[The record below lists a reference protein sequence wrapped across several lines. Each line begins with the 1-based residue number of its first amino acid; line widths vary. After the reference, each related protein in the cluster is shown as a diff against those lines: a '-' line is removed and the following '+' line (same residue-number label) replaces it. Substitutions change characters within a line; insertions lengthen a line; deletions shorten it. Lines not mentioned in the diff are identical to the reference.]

1 MKYKIRERE
10 GVVIIDLSGKLM
22 GGSDAEIFK
31 ECIYDLLEN
40 GKKKIIV
47 NLGKV
52 TWINSAG
59 VGILI
64 TGYTTMRKKEGDL
77 KLLNVSE
84 KIKSILYVT
93 KLNLIFECYESEE
106 DAVKSYS

>member
-1 MKYKIRERE
+1 LKYKIRERE

-22 GGSDAEIFK
+22 GGSDADIFK
-31 ECIYDLLEN
+31 ECIYDLLED

>member
-22 GGSDAEIFK
+22 GGSDADIFK
-31 ECIYDLLEN
+31 ECIYDLLED

>member
-1 MKYKIRERE
+1 MKYKIREKD
-10 GVVIIDLSGKLM
+10 GVVLIDLSGKLM
-22 GGSDAEIFK
+22 GGSDAELFK
-31 ECIYDLLEN
+31 DCIYDLLEK
-40 GKKKIIV
+40 GRKKIIV

-93 KLNLIFECYESEE
+93 KLNLIFDCYENEE
-106 DAVKSYS
+106 DAIESYS